1 MNCVLERVV
10 ERWRG
15 FINEYHAPILQRG
28 ERVVARELDDWIR
41 FASLL
46 HKELGQNSQTADR
59 KSKKCVFVKSVA
71 MVLEFE
77 VNQSH

>member
-28 ERVVARELDDWIR
+28 ERVVAR
-41 FASLL
+41 
-46 HKELGQNSQTADR
+46 
-59 KSKKCVFVKSVA
+59 
-71 MVLEFE
+71 
-77 VNQSH
+77 